1 MEEDILKVIENSKQS
16 GIKLEDVIGKF
27 KSINEEE
34 IECEVSLLEKEG
46 KIYKNCNG
54 YYIVLDKDL
63 KISTLY
69 CSHKGRRYVTDNNNI
84 FFVDSKDINGA
95 LDFDKVIFRPNE
107 KNKTARVEKIIE
119 RQNDIVVAEVISTT
133 NGKILSTINT
143 PEKVNIHIRQGE
155 LEKYYDGDRLVVNVE
170 SYSIPNEIKGKIIE
184 KLGNKKEPNIEEVT
198 IAASRGFTTKYSKEY
213 LDELAAIPDK
223 VTDEDIKGRLDLR
236 NDVIFTIDSES
247 TKDMDDAI
255 SIKVL
260 DNGNY
265 QLGVHIANVSHYIK
279 KGSVIYEDAIKR
291 GNSAYFA
298 NSVIPMLHFDISNGI
313 CSLNEDVDRLT
324 KSCIMEINKKG
335 KVVNYYITDSVIHS
349 KKKMTYEDI
358 NKIFEDGV
366 IISEYLPYYDSL
378 KILKELTT
386 ILKEKHEKD
395 GYIAFA
401 SNEIKTIV
409 DNNDETLEFK
419 NVHQGIGQEMV
430 EYSMIAANET
440 VAGHVFWMRLPF
452 IYRIHNEPRE
462 KRIEEAMEIAKKIGY
477 RFSKIKDMG
486 GSHLLQ
492 QVIKQLSVK
501 EEFQALSQFFVKTMP
516 RALYSTENIGHF
528 ALALDFY
535 THFTSPIRRGCD
547 LIVHELLDLY
557 DKDIS
562 YVNFEELEDELA
574 IISEHISY
582 TERQADMVEYEIN
595 ALRMVKYMREN
606 IGKTYKARIHDITP
620 LNVQIVLE
628 NNVIGTVPIDFVGGG
643 GFYYMDASKSLKRG
657 KSTYC
662 IGNNVICTVINTDE
676 EDRTVICSI
685 DRNLTRE
692 HTKQKIKKLE
702 QKNKN

>member
-16 GIKLEDVIGKF
+16 GIKLEDVVGKF
-27 KSINEEE
+27 KSTNEEE

-46 KIYKNCNG
+46 KIYKNCDG
-54 YYIVLDKDL
+54 YYIALDKDL
-63 KISTLY
+63 KIGTLY
-69 CSHKGRRYVTDNNNI
+69 CSHKGRRYVTDNNII

-107 KNKTARVEKIIE
+107 KNKTAKVEKIIE
-119 RQNDIVVAEVISTT
+119 RRNDIVVVEVISTT

-143 PEKVNIHIRQGE
+143 PEKINIQIRQGE
-155 LEKYYDGDRLVVNVE
+155 LEKYYDGDRLIVNVG
-170 SYSIPNEIKGKIIE
+170 SYSTPNEARGKIIE

-236 NDVIFTIDSES
+236 GDVIFTIDSES

-265 QLGVHIANVSHYIK
+265 ELGVHIANVSHYVK
-279 KGSVIYEDAIKR
+279 KGSAIYEDAIKR

-335 KVVNYYITDSVIHS
+335 KVLNYYITDSVIHS

-366 IISEYLPYYDSL
+366 VTSEYLPYYDSL
-378 KILKELTT
+378 KTLKELTT

-409 DNNDETLEFK
+409 DNNDETLGFK

-452 IYRIHNEPRE
+452 IYRIHNEPKE
-462 KRIEEAMEIAKKIGY
+462 KRIEEAMEITKKIGY

-547 LIVHELLDLY
+547 LMVHELLDLY

-662 IGNNVICTVINTDE
+662 IGNNVICTVADIDE

-692 HTKQKIKKLE
+692 HTKQKVKKL
-702 QKNKN
+702 

>member
-1 MEEDILKVIENSKQS
+1 MGEDILKVIENSKQS

-54 YYIVLDKDL
+54 YYIMLDKDL

-69 CSHKGRRYVTDNNNI
+69 CSHKGRRYVTDNNTI
-84 FFVDSKDINGA
+84 FFIDSKDINGA
-95 LDFDKVIFRPNE
+95 LDFDRVIFRPNE

-170 SYSIPNEIKGKIIE
+170 NYSTPNEIKGKIIE

-279 KGSVIYEDAIKR
+279 KGSAIYEDAIKR

-409 DNNDETLEFK
+409 DNNDETLGFK
-419 NVHQGIGQEMV
+419 NIHQGIGQEMV

-662 IGNNVICTVINTDE
+662 IGNNVICTVINIDE

-692 HTKQKIKKLE
+692 HTKQKVKKL
-702 QKNKN
+702 

>member
-1 MEEDILKVIENSKQS
+1 MGEDILKVIENSKQS

-54 YYIVLDKDL
+54 YYIMLDKDL

-69 CSHKGRRYVTDNNNI
+69 CSHKGRRYVTDNNTI

-170 SYSIPNEIKGKIIE
+170 SYSTPNEIKGKIIE

-279 KGSVIYEDAIKR
+279 KGSAIYEDAIKR

-409 DNNDETLEFK
+409 DNNDETLGFK
-419 NVHQGIGQEMV
+419 NIHQDIGQEMV

-662 IGNNVICTVINTDE
+662 IGNNVICTVINIDE

-692 HTKQKIKKLE
+692 HTKQKVKKL
-702 QKNKN
+702 

>member
-34 IECEVSLLEKEG
+34 IEYEVSLLEKEG

-69 CSHKGRRYVTDNNNI
+69 CSHKGRRYVTDNNNV

-170 SYSIPNEIKGKIIE
+170 SYSTPNEIKGKIIE

-606 IGKTYKARIHDITP
+606 IDKTYKARIHDITP

-692 HTKQKIKKLE
+692 HTKQKVKKL
-702 QKNKN
+702 

>member
-1 MEEDILKVIENSKQS
+1 MGEDILKVIENSKQS
-16 GIKLEDVIGKF
+16 GIKLEDVIRKF

-34 IECEVSLLEKEG
+34 IEGEVSLLEKEG

-54 YYIVLDKDL
+54 YYIMLDKDL

-69 CSHKGRRYVTDNNNI
+69 CSHKGRRYVTDNNTI

-107 KNKTARVEKIIE
+107 KNKTARVERIIE

-170 SYSIPNEIKGKIIE
+170 SYSTPNEIKGKIIE

-279 KGSVIYEDAIKR
+279 KGSAIYEDAIKR

-409 DNNDETLEFK
+409 DNNDETLGFK
-419 NVHQGIGQEMV
+419 NIHQGIGQEMV

-547 LIVHELLDLY
+547 LMVHELLDLY

-662 IGNNVICTVINTDE
+662 IGNNVICTVINIDE

-692 HTKQKIKKLE
+692 HTKQKVKKL
-702 QKNKN
+702 

>member
-16 GIKLEDVIGKF
+16 GIRLEDVVGKF

-46 KIYKNCNG
+46 RIYKNCDG
-54 YYIVLDKDL
+54 YYIALDKDL
-63 KISTLY
+63 KIGTLY
-69 CSHKGRRYVTDNNNI
+69 CSHKGRRYVTDNNAI

-95 LDFDKVIFRPNE
+95 FDFDKVIFRPNE
-107 KNKTARVEKIIE
+107 KNKTAKVEKIIE

-143 PEKVNIHIRQGE
+143 PEKINIQIRQGE
-155 LEKYYDGDRLVVNVE
+155 LEKYYDGDRLIVNVG
-170 SYSIPNEIKGKIIE
+170 SYSTPNEVRGKIIE

-265 QLGVHIANVSHYIK
+265 ELGVHIANVSHYVK
-279 KGSVIYEDAIKR
+279 KGSAIYEDAIRR

-409 DNNDETLEFK
+409 DNNDETLGFK

-452 IYRIHNEPRE
+452 IYRIHNEPKE

-547 LIVHELLDLY
+547 LMVHELLDLY

-662 IGNNVICTVINTDE
+662 IGNNVICTVIDIDE

-692 HTKQKIKKLE
+692 HAKQKVKKL
-702 QKNKN
+702 

>member
-1 MEEDILKVIENSKQS
+1 MGEDILKVIENSKQS

-69 CSHKGRRYVTDNNNI
+69 CSHKGRRYVTDNNTI

-170 SYSIPNEIKGKIIE
+170 SYSTPNEIKGKIIE

-223 VTDEDIKGRLDLR
+223 VTDEDIKERLDLR

-279 KGSVIYEDAIKR
+279 KGSAIYEDAIKR

-409 DNNDETLEFK
+409 DNNDETLGFK
-419 NVHQGIGQEMV
+419 NIHQGIGQEMV

-547 LIVHELLDLY
+547 LMVHELLDLY

-662 IGNNVICTVINTDE
+662 IGNNVICTVINIDE

-692 HTKQKIKKLE
+692 HTKQKVKKL
-702 QKNKN
+702 

>member
-170 SYSIPNEIKGKIIE
+170 SYSTPNEIKGKIIE

-557 DKDIS
+557 DKDIT

-692 HTKQKIKKLE
+692 HTKQKIKKL
-702 QKNKN
+702 

>member
-1 MEEDILKVIENSKQS
+1 MEEDILRVIENSKQS

-34 IECEVSLLEKEG
+34 IEYEVSLLEKEG

-170 SYSIPNEIKGKIIE
+170 SYSTPNEIKGKIIE

-366 IISEYLPYYDSL
+366 VISEYLPYYDSL

-692 HTKQKIKKLE
+692 HTKQKIKKL
-702 QKNKN
+702 

>member
-1 MEEDILKVIENSKQS
+1 MGEDILKVIENSKQS

-54 YYIVLDKDL
+54 YYIMLDKDL

-69 CSHKGRRYVTDNNNI
+69 CSHKGRRYVTDNNTI

-170 SYSIPNEIKGKIIE
+170 SYSTPNEIKGKIIE

-236 NDVIFTIDSES
+236 NDVIFTIDSEN

-279 KGSVIYEDAIKR
+279 KGSAIYEDAIKR
-291 GNSAYFA
+291 GNSAYFS

-547 LIVHELLDLY
+547 LMVHELLDLY

-662 IGNNVICTVINTDE
+662 IGNNVICTVINIDE

-692 HTKQKIKKLE
+692 HTKQKVKKL
-702 QKNKN
+702 

>member
-16 GIKLEDVIGKF
+16 GIRLEDVGGKF

-46 KIYKNCNG
+46 RIYKNCDG
-54 YYIVLDKDL
+54 FYIALDKDL
-63 KISTLY
+63 KIGTLY
-69 CSHKGRRYVTDNNNI
+69 CSHKGRRYVTDNNTI

-143 PEKVNIHIRQGE
+143 PEKINIQIRQGE

-170 SYSIPNEIKGKIIE
+170 SYSTPNEIKGKIIE

-198 IAASRGFTTKYSKEY
+198 IAASRGFTTKYTKEY

-265 QLGVHIANVSHYIK
+265 ELGVHIANVSHYIK
-279 KGSVIYEDAIKR
+279 KGSAIYEDAIKR

-409 DNNDETLEFK
+409 DNNDETLGFK

-662 IGNNVICTVINTDE
+662 IGNNVICTVADIDE

-692 HTKQKIKKLE
+692 HTKQKIKKL
-702 QKNKN
+702 

>member
-1 MEEDILKVIENSKQS
+1 MGEDILKVIENSKQS

-69 CSHKGRRYVTDNNNI
+69 CSHKGRRYVTDNNTI

-143 PEKVNIHIRQGE
+143 PEKINIHIRQGE
-155 LEKYYDGDRLVVNVE
+155 LEKYYDGDRLIVNVE
-170 SYSIPNEIKGKIIE
+170 SYSTPNEIKGKIIE

-236 NDVIFTIDSES
+236 SDVIFTIDSES

-279 KGSVIYEDAIKR
+279 KGSAIYEDAIKR

-409 DNNDETLEFK
+409 DNNDETLGFK
-419 NVHQGIGQEMV
+419 NIHQGIGQEMV

-595 ALRMVKYMREN
+595 ALRMVKYMSEN

-662 IGNNVICTVINTDE
+662 IGNNVICTVIDIDE

-692 HTKQKIKKLE
+692 HTKQKIKKL
-702 QKNKN
+702 

>member
-16 GIKLEDVIGKF
+16 GIRLEDVVGKF

-46 KIYKNCNG
+46 RIYKNCDG
-54 YYIVLDKDL
+54 YYIALDKDL
-63 KISTLY
+63 KIGTLY
-69 CSHKGRRYVTDNNNI
+69 CSHKGRRYVTDNNAI

-95 LDFDKVIFRPNE
+95 FDFDKVIFRPNE
-107 KNKTARVEKIIE
+107 KNKTAKVEKIIE

-143 PEKVNIHIRQGE
+143 PEKINIQIRQGE
-155 LEKYYDGDRLVVNVE
+155 LEKYYDGDRLIVNVG
-170 SYSIPNEIKGKIIE
+170 SYSTPNEVRGKIIE

-198 IAASRGFTTKYSKEY
+198 IAASRGFTTKYTKEY

-265 QLGVHIANVSHYIK
+265 ELGVHIANVSHYVK
-279 KGSVIYEDAIKR
+279 KGSAIYEDAIKR

-409 DNNDETLEFK
+409 DNNDETLGFK

-452 IYRIHNEPRE
+452 IYRIHNEPKE

-547 LIVHELLDLY
+547 LMVHELLDLY

-662 IGNNVICTVINTDE
+662 IGNNVICTVIDIDE

-692 HTKQKIKKLE
+692 HAKQKVKKL
-702 QKNKN
+702 

>member
-1 MEEDILKVIENSKQS
+1 MGEDILKVIENSKQS
-16 GIKLEDVIGKF
+16 GIKLEDVIRKF

-34 IECEVSLLEKEG
+34 IEGEVSLLEKEG

-69 CSHKGRRYVTDNNNI
+69 CSHKGRRYVTDNNTI

-119 RQNDIVVAEVISTT
+119 RQNDIVVAEVISTI

-170 SYSIPNEIKGKIIE
+170 SYSTPNEIKGKIIE

-255 SIKVL
+255 SIKIL

-279 KGSVIYEDAIKR
+279 KGSAIYEDAIKR

-409 DNNDETLEFK
+409 DNNDETLGFK
-419 NVHQGIGQEMV
+419 NIHQGIGQEMV

-547 LIVHELLDLY
+547 LMVHELLDLY

-662 IGNNVICTVINTDE
+662 IGNNVICTVINIDE

-692 HTKQKIKKLE
+692 HTKQKVKKL
-702 QKNKN
+702 

>member
-34 IECEVSLLEKEG
+34 IEYEVSLLEKEG

-69 CSHKGRRYVTDNNNI
+69 CSHKGRRYVTDNNNV

-170 SYSIPNEIKGKIIE
+170 SYSTPNEIKGKIIE

-279 KGSVIYEDAIKR
+279 KGSAIYEDAIKR

>member
-34 IECEVSLLEKEG
+34 IEYEVSLLEKEG

-170 SYSIPNEIKGKIIE
+170 SYSTPNEIKGKIIE

-298 NSVIPMLHFDISNGI
+298 ISVIPMLHFDISNGI

-692 HTKQKIKKLE
+692 HTKQKIKKL
-702 QKNKN
+702 

>member
-1 MEEDILKVIENSKQS
+1 MGEDILKVIENSKQS

-69 CSHKGRRYVTDNNNI
+69 CSHKGRRYVTDNNTI

-119 RQNDIVVAEVISTT
+119 RQNDIVVAEVISTI

-143 PEKVNIHIRQGE
+143 PEKVNIHIRQSE

-170 SYSIPNEIKGKIIE
+170 NYSTPNEIKGKIIE

-255 SIKVL
+255 SIKAL

-279 KGSVIYEDAIKR
+279 KGSAIYEDAIKR

-409 DNNDETLEFK
+409 DNNDETLGFK
-419 NVHQGIGQEMV
+419 NIHQGIGQEMV

-547 LIVHELLDLY
+547 LMVHELLDLY

-562 YVNFEELEDELA
+562 YVNFEELEDELS

-662 IGNNVICTVINTDE
+662 IGNNVICTVINIDE

-692 HTKQKIKKLE
+692 HTKQKVKKL
-702 QKNKN
+702 

>member
-1 MEEDILKVIENSKQS
+1 MEEDILRVIENSKQS

-34 IECEVSLLEKEG
+34 IEYEVSLLEKEG

-535 THFTSPIRRGCD
+535 THFTSPSRRGCD

-692 HTKQKIKKLE
+692 HTKQKIKKL
-702 QKNKN
+702 

>member
-1 MEEDILKVIENSKQS
+1 MGEDILKVIENSKQS

-69 CSHKGRRYVTDNNNI
+69 CSHKGRRYVTDNNTI

-143 PEKVNIHIRQGE
+143 PEKINIHIRQGE
-155 LEKYYDGDRLVVNVE
+155 LEKYYDGDRLIVNVE
-170 SYSIPNEIKGKIIE
+170 SYSTPNEIKGKIIE

-236 NDVIFTIDSES
+236 SDVIFTIDSES

-279 KGSVIYEDAIKR
+279 KGSAIYEDAIKR

-409 DNNDETLEFK
+409 DNNDETLGFK

-547 LIVHELLDLY
+547 LMVHELLDLY

-662 IGNNVICTVINTDE
+662 IGNNVICTVINIDE

-692 HTKQKIKKLE
+692 HTKQKVKKL
-702 QKNKN
+702 

>member
-34 IECEVSLLEKEG
+34 IEYEVSLLEKEG

-170 SYSIPNEIKGKIIE
+170 SYSTPNEIKGKIIE

-366 IISEYLPYYDSL
+366 VISEYLPYYDSL

-557 DKDIS
+557 NKDIS

-692 HTKQKIKKLE
+692 HTKQKIKKL
-702 QKNKN
+702 

>member
-1 MEEDILKVIENSKQS
+1 MGEDILKVIENSKQS

-54 YYIVLDKDL
+54 YYIMLDKDL

-69 CSHKGRRYVTDNNNI
+69 CSHKGRRYVTDNNTI

-119 RQNDIVVAEVISTT
+119 RQNDIVVAGVISTT

-170 SYSIPNEIKGKIIE
+170 SYSTPNEIKGKIIE

-279 KGSVIYEDAIKR
+279 KGSAIYEDAIKR

-409 DNNDETLEFK
+409 DNNDETLGFK
-419 NVHQGIGQEMV
+419 NIHQGIGQEMV

-547 LIVHELLDLY
+547 LMVHELLDLY

-662 IGNNVICTVINTDE
+662 IGNNVICTVINIDE

-692 HTKQKIKKLE
+692 HTKQKVKKL
-702 QKNKN
+702 

>member
-1 MEEDILKVIENSKQS
+1 MGEDILKVIENSKQS

-69 CSHKGRRYVTDNNNI
+69 CSHKGRRYVTDNNTI

-170 SYSIPNEIKGKIIE
+170 SYPTPNEIKGKIIE

-279 KGSVIYEDAIKR
+279 KGSAIYEDAIKR

-409 DNNDETLEFK
+409 DGNDETLGFK
-419 NVHQGIGQEMV
+419 NIHQGIGQEMV

-662 IGNNVICTVINTDE
+662 IGNNVICTVINIDE

-692 HTKQKIKKLE
+692 HTKQKVKKL
-702 QKNKN
+702 

>member
-1 MEEDILKVIENSKQS
+1 MGEDILKVIENSKQS

-54 YYIVLDKDL
+54 YYIMLDKDL

-69 CSHKGRRYVTDNNNI
+69 CSHKGRRYVTDNNTI

-95 LDFDKVIFRPNE
+95 LDFDRVIFRPNE

-170 SYSIPNEIKGKIIE
+170 SYSTPNEIKGKIIE

-223 VTDEDIKGRLDLR
+223 VTDEDIKERLDLR

-255 SIKVL
+255 SIKIL

-279 KGSVIYEDAIKR
+279 KGSAIYEDAIKR

-409 DNNDETLEFK
+409 DNNDETLGFK
-419 NVHQGIGQEMV
+419 NIHQGIGQEMV

-662 IGNNVICTVINTDE
+662 IGNNVICTVINIDE

-692 HTKQKIKKLE
+692 HTKQKVKKL
-702 QKNKN
+702 

>member
-1 MEEDILKVIENSKQS
+1 MGEDILKVIENSKQS

-54 YYIVLDKDL
+54 YYIMLDKDL

-69 CSHKGRRYVTDNNNI
+69 CSHKGRRYVTDNNTI

-119 RQNDIVVAEVISTT
+119 RQNNIVVAEVISTI

-170 SYSIPNEIKGKIIE
+170 SYSTPNEIKGKIIE

-279 KGSVIYEDAIKR
+279 KGSAIYEDAIKR

-409 DNNDETLEFK
+409 DNNDETLGFK
-419 NVHQGIGQEMV
+419 NIHQGIGQEMV

-595 ALRMVKYMREN
+595 VLRMVKYMREN

-662 IGNNVICTVINTDE
+662 IGNNVICTVINIDE

-692 HTKQKIKKLE
+692 HTKQKVKKL
-702 QKNKN
+702 

>member
-1 MEEDILKVIENSKQS
+1 MGEDILKVIENSKQS
-16 GIKLEDVIGKF
+16 GIKLEDVIRKF

-34 IECEVSLLEKEG
+34 IEGEVSLLEKEG

-69 CSHKGRRYVTDNNNI
+69 CSHKGRRYVTDNNTI

-119 RQNDIVVAEVISTT
+119 RQNDIVVAEVISTI

-170 SYSIPNEIKGKIIE
+170 SYSTPNEIKGKIIE

-255 SIKVL
+255 SIKIL

-279 KGSVIYEDAIKR
+279 KGSAIYEDAIKR

-409 DNNDETLEFK
+409 DNNDETLGFK

-662 IGNNVICTVINTDE
+662 IGNNVICTVINIDE
-676 EDRTVICSI
+676 EDRTVICSM

-692 HTKQKIKKLE
+692 HTKQKVKKL
-702 QKNKN
+702 

>member
-1 MEEDILKVIENSKQS
+1 MGEDILKVIENSKQS

-54 YYIVLDKDL
+54 YYIMLDKDL

-69 CSHKGRRYVTDNNNI
+69 CSHKGRRYVTDNNTI

-119 RQNDIVVAEVISTT
+119 RQNDIVVAEVISTI

-170 SYSIPNEIKGKIIE
+170 SYSTPNEIKGKIIE

-279 KGSVIYEDAIKR
+279 KGSAIYEDAIKR

-409 DNNDETLEFK
+409 DNNDETLGFK
-419 NVHQGIGQEMV
+419 NIHQGIGQEMV

-595 ALRMVKYMREN
+595 VLRMVKYMREN

-662 IGNNVICTVINTDE
+662 IGNNVICTVINIDE

-692 HTKQKIKKLE
+692 HTKQKVKKL
-702 QKNKN
+702 

>member
-27 KSINEEE
+27 KAINEEE
-34 IECEVSLLEKEG
+34 IEYEVSLLEKEG

-170 SYSIPNEIKGKIIE
+170 SYSTPNEIKGKIIE

-692 HTKQKIKKLE
+692 HTKQKIKKL
-702 QKNKN
+702 

>member
-1 MEEDILKVIENSKQS
+1 MGEDILKVIENSKQS
-16 GIKLEDVIGKF
+16 GIKLEDVIRKF

-34 IECEVSLLEKEG
+34 IEGEVSLLEKEG

-69 CSHKGRRYVTDNNNI
+69 CSHKGRRYVTDNNTI

-170 SYSIPNEIKGKIIE
+170 SYSTPNEIKGKIIE

-279 KGSVIYEDAIKR
+279 KGSAIYEDAIKR

-662 IGNNVICTVINTDE
+662 IGNNVICTVINIDE
-676 EDRTVICSI
+676 EDRTVICSM

-692 HTKQKIKKLE
+692 HTKQKVKKL
-702 QKNKN
+702 

>member
-1 MEEDILKVIENSKQS
+1 MGEDILKVIENSKQS

-69 CSHKGRRYVTDNNNI
+69 CSHKGRRYVTDNNTI

-95 LDFDKVIFRPNE
+95 LDFDRVIFRPNE

-170 SYSIPNEIKGKIIE
+170 SYSTPNEIKGKIIE

-236 NDVIFTIDSES
+236 DDVIFTIDSES

-279 KGSVIYEDAIKR
+279 KGSTIYEDAIKR

-409 DNNDETLEFK
+409 DNNDETLGFK

-595 ALRMVKYMREN
+595 VLRMVKYMREN

-662 IGNNVICTVINTDE
+662 IGNNVICTVINIDE

-692 HTKQKIKKLE
+692 HTKQKIKKL
-702 QKNKN
+702 

>member
-1 MEEDILKVIENSKQS
+1 MGEDILKVIENSKQS

-69 CSHKGRRYVTDNNNI
+69 CSHKGRRYVTDNNTNTI

-119 RQNDIVVAEVISTT
+119 RQNDIVVAEVISTI

-170 SYSIPNEIKGKIIE
+170 SYSTPNEIKGKIIE

-279 KGSVIYEDAIKR
+279 KGSAIYEDAIKR

-409 DNNDETLEFK
+409 DNNDETLGFK

-662 IGNNVICTVINTDE
+662 IGNNVICTVINIDE

-692 HTKQKIKKLE
+692 HTKQKVKKL
-702 QKNKN
+702 

>member
-1 MEEDILKVIENSKQS
+1 MGEDILKVIENSKQS

-54 YYIVLDKDL
+54 YYIMLDKDL

-69 CSHKGRRYVTDNNNI
+69 CSHKGRRYVTDNNTI

-170 SYSIPNEIKGKIIE
+170 SYSTPNEIKGKIIE

-279 KGSVIYEDAIKR
+279 KGSAIYEDAIKR

-409 DNNDETLEFK
+409 DNNDETLGFK

-662 IGNNVICTVINTDE
+662 IGNNVICTVINIDE

-692 HTKQKIKKLE
+692 HTKQKVKKL
-702 QKNKN
+702 

>member
-1 MEEDILKVIENSKQS
+1 MGEDILKVIENSKQS

-69 CSHKGRRYVTDNNNI
+69 CSHKGRRYVTDNNTI

-170 SYSIPNEIKGKIIE
+170 NYSTPNEIKGKIIE

-236 NDVIFTIDSES
+236 DDVIFTIDSES

-279 KGSVIYEDAIKR
+279 KGSAIYEDAIKR

-409 DNNDETLEFK
+409 DNNDETLGFK
-419 NVHQGIGQEMV
+419 NIHQGIGQEMV

-562 YVNFEELEDELA
+562 YVNFEKLEDELA

-662 IGNNVICTVINTDE
+662 IGNNVICTVINIDE

-692 HTKQKIKKLE
+692 HTKQKVKKL
-702 QKNKN
+702 

>member
-69 CSHKGRRYVTDNNNI
+69 CSHKGRRYVTDNNTI

-119 RQNDIVVAEVISTT
+119 RQNDIVVVEVISTT

-143 PEKVNIHIRQGE
+143 PEKINIHIRQGE
-155 LEKYYDGDRLVVNVE
+155 LEKYYDGDRLVVNIE
-170 SYSIPNEIKGKIIE
+170 NYSTPNEIKGKIIE

-213 LDELAAIPDK
+213 LDELATIPDK
-223 VTDEDIKGRLDLR
+223 VTDEDINERLDLR

-265 QLGVHIANVSHYIK
+265 ELGVHIANVSHYIK
-279 KGSVIYEDAIKR
+279 KGSAIYEDAIKR

-335 KVVNYYITDSVIHS
+335 KVVNYYIADSVIHS

-366 IISEYLPYYDSL
+366 ITSEYLPYYDSL
-378 KILKELTT
+378 KILKELTM

-409 DNNDETLEFK
+409 DNNDETLGFK

-452 IYRIHNEPRE
+452 IYRIHNEPKE

-547 LIVHELLDLY
+547 LMVHELLDLY

-595 ALRMVKYMREN
+595 ALRMVKFMKEN

-662 IGNNVICTVINTDE
+662 IGNNVICTVIDIDE

-692 HTKQKIKKLE
+692 HAKQKVKKL
-702 QKNKN
+702 

>member
-16 GIKLEDVIGKF
+16 GIRLEDVVGKF

-46 KIYKNCNG
+46 RIYKNCDG
-54 YYIVLDKDL
+54 YYIALDKDL
-63 KISTLY
+63 KIGTLY
-69 CSHKGRRYVTDNNNI
+69 CSHKGRRYVTDNNAI

-95 LDFDKVIFRPNE
+95 FDFDKVIFRPNE
-107 KNKTARVEKIIE
+107 KNKTAKVEKIIE

-143 PEKVNIHIRQGE
+143 PEKINIQIRQGE
-155 LEKYYDGDRLVVNVE
+155 LEKYYDGDRLIVNVG
-170 SYSIPNEIKGKIIE
+170 SYSTPNEVRGKIIE

-265 QLGVHIANVSHYIK
+265 ELGVHIANVSHYVK
-279 KGSVIYEDAIKR
+279 KGSAIYEDAIRR

-298 NSVIPMLHFDISNGI
+298 NSVIPMLHFDISNGV

-409 DNNDETLEFK
+409 DNNDETLGFK

-452 IYRIHNEPRE
+452 IYRIHNEPKE

-547 LIVHELLDLY
+547 LMVHELLDLY

-662 IGNNVICTVINTDE
+662 IGNNVICTVIDIDE

-692 HTKQKIKKLE
+692 HAKQKVKKL
-702 QKNKN
+702 

>member
-69 CSHKGRRYVTDNNNI
+69 CSHKGRRYVTDNNTI

-143 PEKVNIHIRQGE
+143 PEKINIHIRQGE

-170 SYSIPNEIKGKIIE
+170 SYSTPNEIKGKIIE

-213 LDELAAIPDK
+213 LDELATIPDK
-223 VTDEDIKGRLDLR
+223 VTDEDINERLDLR

-255 SIKVL
+255 SVKVL

-265 QLGVHIANVSHYIK
+265 ELGVHIANVSHYIK
-279 KGSVIYEDAIKR
+279 KGSAIYEDAIKR

-366 IISEYLPYYDSL
+366 ITSEYLPYYDSL

-409 DNNDETLEFK
+409 DNNDETLGFK
-419 NVHQGIGQEMV
+419 NIHQGIGQEMV

-547 LIVHELLDLY
+547 LMVHELLDLY

-595 ALRMVKYMREN
+595 ALRMVKFMKEN

-662 IGNNVICTVINTDE
+662 IGNNVICTVIDIDE

-692 HTKQKIKKLE
+692 HAKQKVKKL
-702 QKNKN
+702 

>member
-1 MEEDILKVIENSKQS
+1 MGEDILKVIENSKQS

-69 CSHKGRRYVTDNNNI
+69 CSHKGRRYVTDNNTI

-119 RQNDIVVAEVISTT
+119 RQNDIVVAEVISTI

-155 LEKYYDGDRLVVNVE
+155 LEKYYDGDRLVLNVE
-170 SYSIPNEIKGKIIE
+170 SYSTPNEIKGKIIE

-279 KGSVIYEDAIKR
+279 KGSAIYEDAIKR

-409 DNNDETLEFK
+409 DNNDETLGFK

-662 IGNNVICTVINTDE
+662 IGNNVICTVINIDE
-676 EDRTVICSI
+676 EDRTVICSM

-692 HTKQKIKKLE
+692 HTKQKVKKL
-702 QKNKN
+702 

>member
-34 IECEVSLLEKEG
+34 IEYEVSLLEKEG

-170 SYSIPNEIKGKIIE
+170 SYSTPNEIKGKIIE

-279 KGSVIYEDAIKR
+279 KGSAIYEDAIKR

-562 YVNFEELEDELA
+562 YVNFEELEDELT

-606 IGKTYKARIHDITP
+606 IDKTYKARIHDITP

>member
-16 GIKLEDVIGKF
+16 GIRLEDVVGKF

-46 KIYKNCNG
+46 RIYKNCDG
-54 YYIVLDKDL
+54 YYIALDKDL
-63 KISTLY
+63 KIGTLY
-69 CSHKGRRYVTDNNNI
+69 CSHKGRRYVTDNNAI

-95 LDFDKVIFRPNE
+95 FDFDKVIFRPNE
-107 KNKTARVEKIIE
+107 KNKTAKVEKIIE

-143 PEKVNIHIRQGE
+143 PEKINIQIRQGE
-155 LEKYYDGDRLVVNVE
+155 LEKYYDGDRLVVNIE
-170 SYSIPNEIKGKIIE
+170 NYSTPNEVRGKIIE

-198 IAASRGFTTKYSKEY
+198 IAASRGFTTKYTKEY

-265 QLGVHIANVSHYIK
+265 ELGVHIANVSHYVK
-279 KGSVIYEDAIKR
+279 KGSAIYEDAIRR

-409 DNNDETLEFK
+409 DNNDETLGFK
-419 NVHQGIGQEMV
+419 NIHQGIGQEMV

-452 IYRIHNEPRE
+452 IYRIHNEPKE

-547 LIVHELLDLY
+547 LMVHELLDLY

-662 IGNNVICTVINTDE
+662 IGNNVICTVIDIDE

-692 HTKQKIKKLE
+692 HAKQKVKKL
-702 QKNKN
+702 

>member
-1 MEEDILKVIENSKQS
+1 MEEDILRVIENSKQS
-16 GIKLEDVIGKF
+16 GIKLEVVIGKF

-34 IECEVSLLEKEG
+34 IEYEVSLLEKEG

-170 SYSIPNEIKGKIIE
+170 SYSTPNEIKGKIIE

-692 HTKQKIKKLE
+692 HTKQKIKKL
-702 QKNKN
+702 

>member
-1 MEEDILKVIENSKQS
+1 MEEDILRVIENSKQS

-34 IECEVSLLEKEG
+34 IEYEVSLLEKEG

-54 YYIVLDKDL
+54 YYIVLNKDL

-170 SYSIPNEIKGKIIE
+170 SYSTPNEIKGKIIE

-265 QLGVHIANVSHYIK
+265 QLGVHIANVSHYVK

-366 IISEYLPYYDSL
+366 VISEYLPYYDSL

-692 HTKQKIKKLE
+692 HTKQKIKKL
-702 QKNKN
+702 